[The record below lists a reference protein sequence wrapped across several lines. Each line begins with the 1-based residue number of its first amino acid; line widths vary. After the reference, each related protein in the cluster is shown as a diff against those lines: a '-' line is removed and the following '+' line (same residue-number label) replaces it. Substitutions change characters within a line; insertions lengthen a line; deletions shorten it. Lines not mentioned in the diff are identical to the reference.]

1 MCKRLP
7 KYKRLGWLTNEIIN
21 SSVSRISPVCVPMLA
36 LVNVKLLD
44 NLCLSFCRYSL
55 ARMEL
60 PIAMLTQS
68 QSYRRKPDDSK
79 FAMGHCLKC
88 VTDRQNHFSS
98 MSDNGTLRT

>member
-1 MCKRLP
+1 MKAAEGSERCTSIRLV
-7 KYKRLGWLTNEIIN
+7 RNVAR
-21 SSVSRISPVCVPMLA
+21 SVGLVRILPLA
-36 LVNVKLLD
+36 LVNVELLD
-44 NLCLSFCRYSL
+44 EFRFSVFLQTLSRV
-55 ARMEL
+55 EL

-88 VTDRQNHFSS
+88 VTDRQSHFSS